1 MTLIIIIKAF
11 SLHDVIR
18 LLLTAFFYSIK
29 VLKFKFVVKFYF
41 KIFNFHLIKINLI
54 NQKKTSNSI
63 QYFSNKRINYNLCLN
78 PYE

>member
-54 NQKKTSNSI
+54 N
-63 QYFSNKRINYNLCLN
+63 
-78 PYE
+78 